1 MITDLQRT
9 FDREKQMTRILTGLV
24 LLLAAT
30 GLLSAQDRS
39 VESVL
44 DRYEDFRPGADDLAM
59 YRIDWAPSI
68 EEAQKRALREKRPVF
83 LVIIHAQY
91 GDLTSGHC

>member
-1 MITDLQRT
+1 MKT
-9 FDREKQMTRILTGLV
+9 FFSSAVL
-24 LLLAAT
+24 LLLAA
-30 GLLSAQDRS
+30 SFAPAQDTA
-39 VESVL
+39 VKSVL
-44 DRYEDFRPGADDLAM
+44 DRYADFRPAAKDLVM
-59 YRIDWAPSI
+59 YQLDWAPSL

>member
-1 MITDLQRT
+1 MLVMI
-9 FDREKQMTRILTGLV
+9 
-24 LLLAAT
+24 LLAAT
-30 GLLSAQDRS
+30 LAPAQDR
-39 VESVL
+39 EIQSVL

>member
-1 MITDLQRT
+1 MKT
-9 FDREKQMTRILTGLV
+9 FFSSLAL
-24 LLLAAT
+24 LLLAA
-30 GLLSAQDRS
+30 SFAPAQDTA
-39 VESVL
+39 VQSVL
-44 DRYEDFRPGADDLAM
+44 DRYADFRPAAKDLVM
-59 YRIDWAPSI
+59 YQLDWAPSL

>member
-1 MITDLQRT
+1 MLVMI
-9 FDREKQMTRILTGLV
+9 
-24 LLLAAT
+24 LLAAT
-30 GLLSAQDRS
+30 LAPAQDR
-39 VESVL
+39 EIQSVL

-59 YRIDWAPSI
+59 YRIDWAPSL
-68 EEAQKRALREKRPVF
+68 EEAQKRARREKRPVF

>member
-9 FDREKQMTRILTGLV
+9 FDGEKQMTRILIGLV
-24 LLLAAT
+24 LLLATT
-30 GLLSAQDRS
+30 GLLSAQDRA
-39 VESVL
+39 VKSVL
-44 DRYEDFRPGADDLAM
+44 DRYADFRPAAKDLVM
-59 YRIDWAPSI
+59 YQIDWAPSL

>member
-1 MITDLQRT
+1 MKITISSLA
-9 FDREKQMTRILTGLV
+9 II
-24 LLLAAT
+24 LLAAT
-30 GLLSAQDRS
+30 LAPAQDNK
-39 VESVL
+39 VQSVL
-44 DRYEDFRPGADDLAM
+44 DRYADFRPAAKDLVM
-59 YRIDWAPSI
+59 YQIDWAPSL

>member
-1 MITDLQRT
+1 L
-9 FDREKQMTRILTGLV
+9 
-24 LLLAAT
+24 
-30 GLLSAQDRS
+30 AQDRE
-39 VESVL
+39 VKSVL
-44 DRYEDFRPGADDLAM
+44 DLYEDFRPQADDLAM
-59 YRIDWAPSI
+59 YQIDWAPSL